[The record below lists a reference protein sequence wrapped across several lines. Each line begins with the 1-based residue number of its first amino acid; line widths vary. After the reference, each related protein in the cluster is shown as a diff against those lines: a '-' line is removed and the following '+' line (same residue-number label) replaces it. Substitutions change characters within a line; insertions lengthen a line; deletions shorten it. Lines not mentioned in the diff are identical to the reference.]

1 MTRATQGPGSPAP
14 DTVFGRVR
22 LDRTAPGMRKT
33 GIDIVGPAPWG
44 THFCQFYA
52 TEEDLTDI
60 LVPYFKAGLEGGEY
74 CMWITSP
81 PLGVREAWSA
91 LARAVPDL
99 DAYRRHGRIEII
111 PHTDWYLRGGVFDQD
126 RVLKGWVSRLEAALV
141 RGCAGLRLSGNTF
154 WLEKSDW
161 RSFAEYEAAV
171 DDVLGQYHMLALCTY
186 SLERCGAS
194 EVADVVRNHQFALI
208 KRDGRWEVF
217 ESFDRRR
224 MQDALAVERE
234 RLAVTLQSIGDA
246 VIGTDTAG
254 RVTTMNRVAEELTGW
269 SQAEA
274 TGRPVAE
281 VFRVVDERT
290 GEPLDGPVRQVLAA
304 GAAVGLANHA
314 ALVTRDGRRISVA
327 DSAAPIRGRGGGTL
341 GVVLVFRDVTAERRA
356 EEALRE
362 SERRAR
368 SKLERILSPE
378 GDLGNIDLEEVID
391 APALQALMNEFH
403 KLVPIPMAVVDLRGK
418 VLVGVGWQDICT
430 RFHRAHPETRRS
442 CIQSDTQ
449 LTAEIPAGETRLYRC
464 KNNLWDVATPL
475 FVGGH
480 RVGNVFMGQFFFD
493 DERLD
498 HELFEAAAARYGFDR
513 ERYLAALEAVPR
525 LSRRTVDVA
534 MAFFRRL
541 AAMLSQLSYSNLE
554 LARSNAEREALM
566 RSLQQSKA
574 RLEDVD
580 RRKDEFLGVLSHELR
595 NPLAPIRNS
604 VYLLEH
610 ADPAGDEARQ
620 ARAVIARQ
628 AEQLTRLVD
637 DLLDVTRIARG
648 KIVLQRARVDLAEL
662 VRRAG
667 EDHAGLMRARG
678 VELLV
683 DVPREPAWVDG
694 DAVRLA
700 QIVGN
705 LLQNSA
711 KFTPRG
717 GRVILELEAGQGMAE
732 IRVRDDGAGMQPE
745 LLEHLFE
752 PFVQAERTLA
762 RASGGLGLGLAM
774 VKGLTELHGGSVRA
788 SSAGPGRGSELA
800 ARLPLA
806 AGGAPV
812 QALPPR
818 AAVAGRVRRV
828 LVVEDGKDAADSLAQ
843 LVALFGHTVDV
854 ARDGPTALAKAR
866 ESRPDVIICDI
877 GLPGMSGYDV
887 ARALRAELPEG
898 LQLVAMSG
906 YAQPEDLKRAADA
919 GFDRHLA
926 KPADPDEIRRLLA

>member
-1 MTRATQGPGSPAP
+1 MTRTTHDAIAPAP
-14 DTVFGRVR
+14 GAP
-22 LDRTAPGMRKT
+22 LDAPGMRKT
-33 GIDIVGPAPWG
+33 GIDIVGDAPWG

-52 TEEDLTDI
+52 TKQDLADI
-60 LVPYFKAGLEGGEY
+60 LVPYFKAGLEAGEH

-81 PLGVREAWSA
+81 PLGVREAWRA
-91 LARAVPDL
+91 LARLVPDL
-99 DAYRRHGRIEII
+99 DGYRERGRIEII
-111 PHTDWYLRGGVFDQD
+111 PHTEWYVIDGVFDQD
-126 RVLKGWVSRLEAALV
+126 RVLNGWVSRLEAALA

-161 RSFAEYEAAV
+161 RSFADYEAAV
-171 DDVLGQYHMLALCTY
+171 DDVLGQYRMLALCTY

-234 RLAVTLQSIGDA
+234 RLAVTLHSIGDA

-254 RVTTMNRVAEELTGW
+254 RVTTLNRVAEDLTGW

-274 TGRPVAE
+274 AGRPIAE

-290 GEPLDGPVRQVLAA
+290 GHPVNGPVRQVLEA
-304 GAAVGLANHA
+304 GAVVGLANHV
-314 ALVTRDGRRISVA
+314 ALVTRDGRRIPVA
-327 DSAAPIRGRGGGTL
+327 DSAAPIRGRGGATL
-341 GVVLVFRDVTAERRA
+341 GVVLVFRDVTKERRA

-362 SERRAR
+362 SERRVR
-368 SKLERILSPE
+368 SKLESILSPE
-378 GDLGNIDLEEVID
+378 GDLGDLELEDIVD
-391 APALQALMNEFH
+391 APALQALMEEFH
-403 KLVPIPMAVVDLRGK
+403 KLVPIPMAVVDRRGK
-418 VLVGVGWQDICT
+418 VLVGAGWQDIC
-430 RFHRAHPETRRS
+430 RNFHRVHPETGKY
-442 CIQSDTQ
+442 CIESDTE
-449 LTAEIPAGETRLYRC
+449 LTAGLPAGEMKLYRC
-464 KNNLWDVATPL
+464 KNHMWDVATPL
-475 FVGGH
+475 LVGGH
-480 RVGNVFMGQFFFD
+480 HLGNVFMGQFFFD

-498 HELFEAAAARYGFDR
+498 YELFEAQARRYGFDR
-513 ERYLAALEAVPR
+513 EKYLAALEAVPR
-525 LSRRTVDVA
+525 LSRQTVDFA

-554 LARSNAEREALM
+554 LARSNAERDALM
-566 RSLQQSKA
+566 RSLRQSKE
-574 RLEDVD
+574 RLEDAD
-580 RRKDEFLGVLSHELR
+580 RRKDEFLGMLSHELR

-604 VYLLEH
+604 VYILEH
-610 ADPAGDEARQ
+610 ADPAGSQARQ
-620 ARAVIARQ
+620 ARAVIERQ

-648 KIVLQRARVDLAEL
+648 KIVLQRGRVDLAEL

-667 EDHAGLMRARG
+667 EDHAGLMRERG
-678 VELLV
+678 IEMVV

-717 GRVILELEAGQGMAE
+717 GRVILALEASGGAAE
-732 IRVRDDGAGMQPE
+732 IRVRDNGAGMQPE
-745 LLEHLFE
+745 LLAHVFE
-752 PFVQAERTLA
+752 PFVQAERTLE
-762 RASGGLGLGLAM
+762 RACGGLGLGLAM
-774 VKGLTELHGGSVRA
+774 VKGLAELHGGSVRA
-788 SSAGPGRGSELA
+788 TSAGPDQGSELV
-800 ARLPLA
+800 ARLPLVEAGPPARA
-806 AGGAPV
+806 ASP
-812 QALPPR
+812 LPP
-818 AAVAGRVRRV
+818 AEGRSRRV
-828 LVVEDGKDAADSLAQ
+828 LVVEDSKDAADSLAQ
-843 LVALFGHTVDV
+843 LVRLFGHTVDV

-866 ESRPDVIICDI
+866 ANPPDVIFCDI

-887 ARALRAELPEG
+887 ARALRAESPNG
-898 LQLVAMSG
+898 LKLVAMSG

-926 KPADPDEIRRLLA
+926 KPADPDDIRRLLA